1 MPGSKNTWIAQRT
14 GQDWRDDDIFRAVEW
29 LTSQVPA
36 HEWQGRINKVE
47 EHFQKAKQRW
57 AEGDRVELYDST
69 DMVAW
74 YVHQA
79 TRYADPQIRHDC
91 FIPESYRIVPLFRR
105 IGQLR
110 ANLADVAGADER
122 ANRLMTQNLSRADDG
137 FYELM
142 VAGAYARRGWS
153 SVAFVDEAPGVERRQ
168 DLIVSRDND
177 RWAVECKRAG
187 RSGYAADEREA
198 GERMAARAHE
208 LAFSRGR
215 SIVVFVRFKE
225 ELHKL
230 AEDYLETKVTAFLR
244 RSMPY
249 EWKDKEGEGIVF
261 PVDWT
266 DLHSVMRYDDI
277 FFGSSRM
284 VELLIGHYEP
294 SVDFTMAGD
303 WTPADGRPLH
313 ATWVNQVSLVAWRSS
328 SEEAARRKA
337 THFRSI
343 VGRASAQL
351 PGDIPGVVHVGYE
364 AVGGNSV
371 DQWRH
376 ELNRREM
383 ASFDP
388 AETGLR
394 LVYGNYFMNE
404 LVTARNESAAVSETL
419 AWYPVVTGVGAGPLP
434 GHMLFM
440 DEDGSPGS
448 HW

>member
-1 MPGSKNTWIAQRT
+1 MPGSKKTWIAQRT
-14 GQDWRDDDIFRAVEW
+14 GHDWRDDEILRAVEW
-29 LTSQVPA
+29 LTSLVPE
-36 HEWQGRINKVE
+36 HEWQGRIDKVE
-47 EHFQKAKQRW
+47 EHFQQAKHRW
-57 AEGDRVELYDST
+57 AEGDRVELYDSA
-69 DMVAW
+69 DLVAW

-79 TRYADPQIRHDC
+79 TRYADPQLRHDC
-91 FIPESYRIVPLFRR
+91 FIPESYRIAPLFRR

-110 ANLADVAGADER
+110 VNLAGVAGADER
-122 ANRLMTQNLSRADDG
+122 ANRLMTQNLSQADDG

-153 SVAFVDEAPGVERRQ
+153 SVAFVDEAPGIERRH
-168 DLIVSRDND
+168 DLIVSRSDE

-187 RSGYAADEREA
+187 RSGYAADERKT

-208 LAFSRGR
+208 LASSLGR
-215 SIVVFVRFKE
+215 SIIVFVSYKD

-230 AEDYLETKVTAFLR
+230 AEEYLETKVQTFLS
-244 RSMPY
+244 RSQAY
-249 EWKDKEGEGIVF
+249 EWKDEGGEGVVL

-266 DLHSVMRYDDI
+266 DLHSVMQHDDI

-284 VELLIGHYEP
+284 VELLAGHYEP
-294 SVDFTMAGD
+294 SADFTMAGD

-313 ATWVNQVSLVAWRSS
+313 ATWVDQLSLVAWRSS
-328 SEEAARRKA
+328 SSEAARRKA
-337 THFRSI
+337 THFRSL
-343 VGRASAQL
+343 VGRAAEQL

-383 ASFDP
+383 ANFDP

-419 AWYPVVTGVGAGPLP
+419 AWYPVVTGAGAGPLP